1 MPSNLVDT
9 TEHFLT
15 TRVLHWQLFP
25 KLSGNGCILGG
36 FRENYHFTKGIVMLR
51 KMMRALISVLC
62 LSSATISI
70 TVVHAAD
77 ITKVAGKSGDVD
89 LIFIEGEILKGDDKV
104 FKNIAFSTE
113 RAIVVLD
120 SPGGLVM
127 PALEIGKSIRL
138 KSYATAV
145 TDTSC
150 TSACAIVWLAGE
162 TRFLSKKSKVGFHA
176 VYVEDADGK
185 KLPAGVG
192 NALVGSYL
200 NSLGL
205 SEKIVTFV
213 TAAGPDS
220 MRWLNKSSADSL
232 GLSVNILDNKK
243 QARANFNLAIKNR
256 WGPKPSL
263 KEVVRLYRLAADEG
277 FAGAQNNLGDMYEE
291 GSGVP
296 ANDKFA
302 VYWYARA
309 AERGEPTAYLS
320 LSTLLPINTNDENVL
335 IEALKF
341 SILAVTTLP
350 EGKNKL
356 NANDNMLKIGS
367 LLSES
372 AKDRAIELALDW
384 EPLYQEKYLM
394 SDTPQ

>member
-1 MPSNLVDT
+1 MKIKILIGKTFIAAVYLI
-9 TEHFLT
+9 LT
-15 TRVLHWQLFP
+15 AA
-25 KLSGNGCILGG
+25 NI
-36 FRENYHFTKGIVMLR
+36 
-51 KMMRALISVLC
+51 AISY
-62 LSSATISI
+62 
-70 TVVHAAD
+70 AAD
-77 ITKVAGKSGDVD
+77 ISKVEGKSGEVD
-89 LIFIEGEILKGDDKV
+89 LILVEGEILKGDDKI
-104 FKNIAFSTE
+104 FKDIAFSTE

-120 SPGGLVM
+120 SPGGLVR
-127 PALEIGKSIRL
+127 PALEIGKAIRL
-138 KSYATAV
+138 KGYATAV

-176 VYVEDADGK
+176 VYVEDEDGK

-200 NSLGL
+200 NGLGL

-213 TAAGPDS
+213 TVAGPDS

-232 GLSVNILDNKK
+232 GLNVSILDNKK

-263 KEVVRLYRLAADEG
+263 EEVVRLYRLAADEG

-291 GSGVP
+291 GSGVL

-341 SILAVTTLP
+341 GILAVDGLP

-356 NANDNMLKIGS
+356 AAKANLRSIAS
-367 LLSES
+367 RLPRL
-372 AKDRAIELALDW
+372 AIDRAIELAEAW
-384 EPLYQEKYLM
+384 EPLYQEKSLM
-394 SDTPQ
+394 GDTPE

>member
-1 MPSNLVDT
+1 MMKKIMRTLVT
-9 TEHFLT
+9 ITFLSLLT
-15 TRVLHWQLFP
+15 I
-25 KLSGNGCILGG
+25 N
-36 FRENYHFTKGIVMLR
+36 VM
-51 KMMRALISVLC
+51 
-62 LSSATISI
+62 
-70 TVVHAAD
+70 VVYAAD
-77 ITKVAGKSGDVD
+77 ISKVTDKSGEID
-89 LIFIEGEILKGDDKV
+89 FILVKGEIKSGDDKV
-104 FKNIAFSTE
+104 FKNIAFNTDS
-113 RAIVVLD
+113 AIVILD

-127 PALEIGKSIRL
+127 TALEIGKAIRL
-138 KSYATAV
+138 KGYATAV

-213 TAAGPDS
+213 TVAGPDS
-220 MRWLNKSSADSL
+220 IRWLNKSSADSL
-232 GLSVNILDNKK
+232 GLNVSILDNKK
-243 QARANFNLAIKNR
+243 LARANFNLAFKNR

-263 KEVVRLYRLAADEG
+263 EEVVRLYRLAADEG
-277 FAGAQNNLGDMYEE
+277 FAGAQNNLGDMYED

-309 AERGEPTAYLS
+309 AERGEPTAYFS

-341 SILAVTTLP
+341 GILAVDGLP

-356 NANDNMLKIGS
+356 AAKANLRSIAS
-367 LLSES
+367 RLPRL
-372 AKDRAIELALDW
+372 AIDRAIELAEAW
-384 EPLYQEKYLM
+384 EPLYQEKSLM
-394 SDTPQ
+394 GDTPE

>member
-1 MPSNLVDT
+1 VS
-9 TEHFLT
+9 
-15 TRVLHWQLFP
+15 
-25 KLSGNGCILGG
+25 KKILSIS
-36 FRENYHFTKGIVMLR
+36 
-51 KMMRALISVLC
+51 ALIA
-62 LSSATISI
+62 ATYIILAIGNISLAI
-70 TVVHAAD
+70 AAD
-77 ITKVAGKSGDVD
+77 ISISKGKSGEID
-89 LIFIEGEILKGDDKV
+89 LILIEGEILKGDEKV
-104 FKNIAFSTE
+104 FKNIAFSIE

-127 PALEIGKSIRL
+127 PALEIGKAIRL
-138 KSYATAV
+138 KGYATAV

-162 TRFLSKKSKVGFHA
+162 TRFLTKKSKVGFHA

-213 TAAGPDS
+213 TVAGPDS

-232 GLSVNILDNKK
+232 GLNVSILDNKK

-263 KEVVRLYRLAADEG
+263 EEAIRLYRLSADEG
-277 FAGAQNNLGDMYEE
+277 FAGAQNNLGDMYED

-309 AERGEPTAYLS
+309 AERGEPTAYFS
-320 LSTLLPINTNDENVL
+320 LSTLLPINTDDENVL
-335 IEALKF
+335 IETLKF
-341 SILAVTTLP
+341 GILAANQLP

-356 NANDNMLKIGS
+356 AARANARSIASRLPQ
-367 LLSES
+367 S
-372 AKDRAIELALDW
+372 AIDRAIELSKAW
-384 EPLYQEKYLM
+384 EPLYQEKSLM
-394 SDTPQ
+394 GDSLK

>member
-1 MPSNLVDT
+1 MSALVRVI
-9 TEHFLT
+9 FL
-15 TRVLHWQLFP
+15 
-25 KLSGNGCILGG
+25 
-36 FRENYHFTKGIVMLR
+36 
-51 KMMRALISVLC
+51 
-62 LSSATISI
+62 SAITII
-70 TVVHAAD
+70 ATAVHAAD
-77 ITKVAGKSGDVD
+77 ISKVAGKSGEVD
-89 LIFIEGEILKGDDKV
+89 FILLKGEIQMGDDKL
-104 FKNIAFSTE
+104 FKNIAFNTDK
-113 RAIVVLD
+113 AIVILD

-127 PALEIGKSIRL
+127 PALEIGKAIRL
-138 KSYATAV
+138 KGYATAV

-150 TSACAIVWLAGE
+150 TSACAIIWLAGE
-162 TRFLSKKSKVGFHA
+162 TRFLSKKSRVGFHA
-176 VYVEDADGK
+176 VFVEDAEGQ

-213 TAAGPDS
+213 TIAGPDS
-220 MRWLNKSSADSL
+220 MRWISKSSADSL
-232 GLSVNILDNKK
+232 GLKVSVLDNKN

-263 KEVVRLYRLAADEG
+263 EEVVRLYRLAADEG

-291 GSGVP
+291 GEGVP

-309 AERGEPTAYLS
+309 AERGEPTAYFS

-341 SILAVTTLP
+341 GILAMDGLP

-356 NANDNMLKIGS
+356 TAKANMQSIAARLSKSAIGRAI
-367 LLSES
+367 ES
-372 AKDRAIELALDW
+372 AKAW

-394 SDTPQ
+394 SDTPR